1 MVNTLLRGGT
11 SLGWTIHS
19 ALSTL
24 AYPIFEYKVWQRF
37 GARLKSGEFDVVHR
51 ITPLSPTTPCYL
63 AKKLARLGVP
73 LILGPLNGGIPW
85 PPGFNQV
92 RRAEREWLGYF
103 ATTPQRWSW
112 GPVIPMAK

>member
-1 MVNTLLRGGT
+1 M
-11 SLGWTIHS
+11 
-19 ALSTL
+19 
-24 AYPIFEYKVWQRF
+24 WQRF

-92 RRAEREWLGYF
+92 RRAEREWLG
-103 ATTPQRWSW
+103 
-112 GPVIPMAK
+112 